1 MSRVLLQDIVE
12 NIRFDDL
19 PVNWTVFIPITFNLE
34 ISINSK
40 FPGNSA
46 ACAVQFNR
54 TFYGRLRAVKT
65 LIRYTAI

>member
-40 FPGNSA
+40 FPSNSA
-46 ACAVQFNR
+46 ACPVCVSAQAERFSSTGLFTVGF
-54 TFYGRLRAVKT
+54 AP
-65 LIRYTAI
+65 